1 MFQQKHERKACAT
14 FAKRSYFHKT
24 TYHLTCTTPFVVP
37 HRLRQGELAL
47 WPELV
52 VEQAK
57 CFSYLPTARKR
68 LDVAARLGVVGL
80 EDWKPKDEQHP
91 QPSKS
96 VT

>member
-1 MFQQKHERKACAT
+1 MEVPEF
-14 FAKRSYFHKT
+14 
-24 TYHLTCTTPFVVP
+24 FVRPQAWSLNMQARAFCCVP
-37 HRLRQGELAL
+37 AL
-47 WPELV
+47 PELV